1 MNKWIYILFVIGF
14 GICFSSCKDQDE
26 VYKEF
31 VSMGGHVYPQKADS
45 LKILAGY
52 NRLKVIWL
60 KAKDPSVVRAMVY
73 WNHYTDSLEI
83 DLTNAPERIELD
95 IPNLEEGTYTFD
107 VKTYDEAG
115 NESIISEASGTVY
128 GVNYMLSLNER
139 KVNSAT
145 RDKNLVGT
153 IEWGVATADLVYTE
167 VRYKNNLDS
176 YSSAI
181 VNIEDEETE
190 LPNIKPGEKF
200 EYRSYY
206 LPKNGIDTVRLDWT
220 TSDAP
225 FSYEIDRSKWTAVA
239 KGNHAWGNTGG
250 TPMHLLDGSL
260 TTGWHTKTSDKPP
273 HVLIIDTK
281 EVQSFTSVIL
291 KDQATAAYR
300 YMNDVNV
307 YVSDKELTIQD
318 QVASWGTP
326 VITANC
332 PKSIQFHELKLPEGT
347 KGRYIAL
354 VFPNSLNKNGYISF
368 MEFVAFGY

>member
-14 GICFSSCKDQDE
+14 GICLSSCKDQDE

-31 VSMGGHVYPQKADS
+31 VCMGGHVYPQKADS
-45 LKILAGY
+45 LKVLAGY
-52 NRLKVIWL
+52 NRLKLTWQ

-73 WNHYTDSLEI
+73 WNHYTDSLEL
-83 DLTNAPERIELD
+83 DLTNSPDLVELN

-107 VKTYDEAG
+107 VKTYDKVG

-128 GVNYMLSLNER
+128 GANYKLSLNER

-153 IEWGVATADLVYTE
+153 IGWGVTTADLLYTE
-167 VRYKNNLDS
+167 VRYKNNSDS
-176 YSSAI
+176 YSSVI
-181 VNIEDEETE
+181 VNMEDEETE

-206 LPKNGIDTVRLDWT
+206 LPKNGIDTVYLDWT
-220 TSDAP
+220 TSEAP

-239 KGNHAWGNTGG
+239 QANHAWGNAGG
-250 TPMHLLDGSL
+250 TPMHLLDGSM
-260 TTGWHTKTSDKPP
+260 TTGWHTNTKNKPP
-273 HVLIIDTK
+273 HILIIDTK
-281 EVQSFTSVIL
+281 VIQPLTSVVL
-291 KDQATAAYR
+291 KDQATVGYR
-300 YMNDVNV
+300 YMKDVNV
-307 YVSDKELTIQD
+307 YVSIKELVITD
-318 QVASWGTP
+318 QISSWGTP
-326 VITANC
+326 VASANC
-332 PKSIQFHELKLPEGT
+332 PKNIQFHEIKLPEGT
-347 KGRYIAL
+347 EGRYIAL